1 MKISKIKGI
10 YIENNHQMKK
20 VQLEE
25 NIYSKAISSLILV
38 CSDIII
44 FNNKEKIIYL
54 AKRRVEPMKGWWE
67 IGGRRFA
74 GETALEAAIKN
85 FTRETT
91 LKLKPSRFKFITT
104 IENIWKDREK
114 KPKKIGK
121 HDLIFVF
128 ALQLNNK
135 EIKIVSENLDK
146 KEYYP
151 NSLEKFDKKRLLK
164 EKVHPALIEIYNKIF
179 EK

>member
-1 MKISKIKGI
+1 
-10 YIENNHQMKK
+10 
-20 VQLEE
+20 
-25 NIYSKAISSLILV
+25 
-38 CSDIII
+38 
-44 FNNKEKIIYL
+44 
-54 AKRRVEPMKGWWE
+54 MKGWWE

>member
-54 AKRRVEPMKGWWE
+54 AKRLVEPMK
-67 IGGRRFA
+67 
-74 GETALEAAIKN
+74 
-85 FTRETT
+85 
-91 LKLKPSRFKFITT
+91 
-104 IENIWKDREK
+104 
-114 KPKKIGK
+114 
-121 HDLIFVF
+121 
-128 ALQLNNK
+128 
-135 EIKIVSENLDK
+135 
-146 KEYYP
+146 
-151 NSLEKFDKKRLLK
+151 
-164 EKVHPALIEIYNKIF
+164 
-179 EK
+179 